1 MQNIIEEQIIRIET
15 VPLTKID
22 LQTLIKRKNDF
33 SFLAISTY
41 IIISSICLY
50 VWLSKPSSNNV
61 DNKSF
66 RVFFTNSDKE
76 VFQESIR
83 YASLI
88 IFLIATFFF
97 LKFIKQSLIPLIKD
111 IRGRQKLML
120 YFFPIKTIDSEPISY
135 NLSIP
140 LKKLLKVEVSKEEFE
155 SFTDKEVLTL
165 ETTPFSAFFLSLNK
179 GTLKLN
185 IIKEI

>member
-76 VFQESIR
+76 V
-83 YASLI
+83 
-88 IFLIATFFF
+88 
-97 LKFIKQSLIPLIKD
+97 
-111 IRGRQKLML
+111 
-120 YFFPIKTIDSEPISY
+120 
-135 NLSIP
+135 
-140 LKKLLKVEVSKEEFE
+140 
-155 SFTDKEVLTL
+155 LTL